1 MDFCSVRAIHQALQA
16 GVVNG
21 ESVKVRRVDPISQST
36 TWHSISRAR
45 SDADG
50 AWWVRVTDTDDWLM
64 CLWSDVVRQPVT
76 G

>member
-1 MDFCSVRAIHQALQA
+1 MDLHSVRAIHQAIQA
-16 GVVNG
+16 GAVNG
-21 ESVKVRRVDPISQST
+21 ESVKMRRVDLISQST

-50 AWWVRVTDTDDWLM
+50 ALWVRLTGTDDWLM
-64 CLWSDVVRQPVT
+64 CLWSEVVRQPVT